1 MDLSDKIPAKKACIE
16 ILPLI
21 DCMFLLLVFFVYSM
35 MTMTMPRGISL
46 DLPRAKSATTIR
58 EEALTIS
65 ISGADEI
72 YLDRERIGPAGLSA
86 RIAEARAGNPSLKV
100 FIKGDAHASHGT
112 VVKALDILRT
122 LSVKHIAIQTAPVET
137 TPAEAEPAT
146 GPEEK

>member
-1 MDLSDKIPAKKACIE
+1 MDLSDKIPAKKARIE

-35 MTMTMPRGISL
+35 MTMTLPRGISL
-46 DLPRAKSATTIR
+46 DLPRARTTQPIR

-72 YLDRERIGPAGLSA
+72 YLDKVRVDPADLSA
-86 RIAEARAGNPSLKV
+86 RIAEALAANPSLKV

-112 VVKALDILRT
+112 VVRALDILRT
-122 LSVKHIAIQTAPVET
+122 LAVTNVAIQTAPAETAPVET
-137 TPAEAEPAT
+137 APTAGLE
-146 GPEEK
+146 GK